1 MASIFTT
8 SDKIKVKG
16 PLQSF
21 AFTPFY
27 LQFVPGVCVET
38 ITSDDTLK
46 SYGEYSNTNSILAIS
61 HIRNGPKKK
70 KSNLDNTDR
79 YFPLFRGMF
88 EVPAKGDPV
97 LLCTIGGKQYYLGP
111 LNTANDVNFNEDN
124 LWEPE
129 IANSAGAGNTE
140 QDSRLQRGE
149 SLNFVRT
156 SHVRMAKPYNK
167 LLDGEEA
174 YNENHGDLMLEGRHG
189 NSVRVGSRG
198 ESPYVF
204 ISNGRQRRFRT
215 EGFADG
221 TLISITSN
229 GSLNQ
234 HFGGFGVAHDP
245 ADPKTVEIV
254 DGFKLASDYV
264 SDGLKEQPPKRYM
277 GDLIKGMNNQD
288 NDDFIYNYGS
298 LEDANQ
304 VLISSDRI
312 IFNSKID
319 DILLSSNKDIHI
331 GSKENV
337 GISTG
342 KDFVVD
348 SEKTYLG
355 SPYIEGASHDQMVMG
370 KKLQQVLKDIVGLF
384 KEIKTPT
391 MMGPQA
397 SLPLPSESSVITA
410 IDGILSSKHF
420 LDK

>member
-16 PLQSF
+16 PLQSST
-21 AFTPFY
+21 FTPFY

-38 ITSDDTLK
+38 ITSDDILK

-111 LNTANDVNFNEDN
+111 LNTSNSPNFNPDN

-129 IANSAGAGNTE
+129 IGSTGKVENKE
-140 QDSRLQRGE
+140 QDSKLQKGE
-149 SLNFVRT
+149 SLNFVKT
-156 SHVRMAKPYNK
+156 SHLRMSKPYNE
-167 LLDGEEA
+167 LLDGTEA
-174 YNENHGDLMLEGRHG
+174 LNENHGDLMLEGRHG

-198 ESPYVF
+198 ENPYVF
-204 ISNGRQRRFRT
+204 ISNGRQRSFQR

-221 TLISITSN
+221 TLISITSY

-234 HFGGFGVAHDP
+234 HFGGYGREYDP
-245 ADPKTVEIV
+245 ADPTLVEIV

-264 SDGLKEQPPKRYM
+264 SDADKETPPKRFM
-277 GDLIKGMNNQD
+277 GDLIKGMNGEE
-288 NDDFIYNYGS
+288 NDEFIYNYGS
-298 LEDANQ
+298 LEKTNQ

-312 IFNSKID
+312 IFNSKVD
-319 DILLSSNKDIHI
+319 DLLLSSNKDIHI

-355 SPYIEGASHDQMVMG
+355 SPYVDGASHDQMVMG

-397 SLPLPSESSVITA
+397 SLPLPSEQSVISA